1 MTDTS
6 GDSEYKTSIS
16 APKPIELGFAWWVL
30 VVWLINISVFGV
42 IIWRVLVI
50 FLPKRK
56 KKVKVI
62 AGGAGDT
69 APSEYDPYN
78 VSAPSQDPQNGDDE
92 K

>member
-16 APKPIELGFAWWVL
+16 APKAIELGFAWWMP
-30 VVWLINISVFGV
+30 VVWFINISVLGV

-56 KKVKVI
+56 KAEAT
-62 AGGAGDT
+62 AGGASGGMK
-69 APSEYDPYN
+69 
-78 VSAPSQDPQNGDDE
+78 SA